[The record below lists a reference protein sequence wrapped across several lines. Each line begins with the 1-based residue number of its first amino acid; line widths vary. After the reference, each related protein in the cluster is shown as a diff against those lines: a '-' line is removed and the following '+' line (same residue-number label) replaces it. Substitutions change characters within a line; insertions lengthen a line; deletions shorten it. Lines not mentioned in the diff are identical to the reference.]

1 MLVESGPLAPTT
13 SYGRSKLAAEQEVI
27 AAGGRHVIFRPS
39 VTYGAGVVGNIAR
52 LIQFS
57 TGHIPPPFGALHN
70 QRSLLAVE
78 NMCQAVR
85 FALETEAAVG
95 QTFLLADPEPI
106 SVAEMVR
113 LLREGA
119 GMRGGGLRVP
129 PAVLSAL
136 LRLFG
141 RGDLWEK
148 IASDLVVS
156 VEKLRKFG
164 FQWKVKRAKDCA
176 PSARDREI
184 EVKAEI
190 RQNASKRVLF
200 QKLGRKGGVARHGKG
215 S

>member
-1 MLVESGPLAPTT
+1 
-13 SYGRSKLAAEQEVI
+13 LAAEQEVT
-27 AAGGRHVIFRPS
+27 AVGGRHVIFRPS

-57 TGHIPPPFGALHN
+57 IGHIPPPLGALHN
-70 QRSLLAVE
+70 RRSLLAVE

-85 FALETEAAVG
+85 FALETKAAVG

-106 SVAEMVR
+106 SVAEMVQ

-129 PAVLSAL
+129 PTVVSAL
-136 LRLFG
+136 LRLLG

-148 IASDLVVS
+148 IAGNLVVS

-164 FQWKVKRAKDCA
+164 FEWKVETRDGLRALG
-176 PSARDREI
+176 ARSRNHI
-184 EVKAEI
+184 
-190 RQNASKRVLF
+190 
-200 QKLGRKGGVARHGKG
+200 
-215 S
+215 